1 MHGDEDSTVP
11 VRGSQ
16 KFVDLVAKK
25 LPGTTA
31 VRYDVV
37 PGEDHGFE
45 FDEKRWES
53 FADEA
58 LGFVK
63 DAWLIEG

>member
-1 MHGDEDSTVP
+1 MHGDDDSTVP
-11 VRGSQ
+11 IRGSQ

-25 LPGTTA
+25 LPATS
-31 VRYDVV
+31 VRYDPVK
-37 PGEDHGFE
+37 GEDHGFE

-58 LGFVK
+58 LAFVR
-63 DAWLIEG
+63 DAWLA